1 MTARKRSHWIS
12 GLSECAYGKSGDFA
26 ATQRPRSAKLRPH
39 STLWRLPMFDFKSLD
54 EITQRLSALLPP
66 DLGAAKADLERNFHA
81 VLQSG
86 LKKMDLVTREEFD
99 VQCAVL
105 LRTREKLEAL
115 EAKLEAQLAALEPQ
129 T

>member
-1 MTARKRSHWIS
+1 
-12 GLSECAYGKSGDFA
+12 
-26 ATQRPRSAKLRPH
+26 
-39 STLWRLPMFDFKSLD
+39 MFDFKSLD

-115 EAKLEAQLAALEPQ
+115 EAKLEAQLADLEPQ
-129 T
+129 S